1 MTDKTTG
8 SMTFLVQFQEQT
20 LTMSVGYG
28 LLVDDDG
35 GGDGDLRSN
44 GGCQACGKGPGV
56 TIATQTIV
64 SWVNEEMERLRDAVE
79 LVESHLEER
88 DIVKEILDET
98 VSEASSKSRPPSV
111 DIEQACKDIEAEM
124 QSDADIKENGL
135 GAGPPEY
142 VAAQNED
149 RDNEGTG

>member
-1 MTDKTTG
+1 M
-8 SMTFLVQFQEQT
+8 SM
-20 LTMSVGYG
+20 GYG

-35 GGDGDLRSN
+35 GGGDLRPK

-64 SWVNEEMERLRDAVE
+64 SWVNEEMERLQEAVE

-98 VSEASSKSRPPSV
+98 VSEASLKSRPPSV
-111 DIEQACKDIEAEM
+111 EQACKDIETKV
-124 QSDADIKENGL
+124 QSDADIKENGM

-142 VAAQNED
+142 VAAKNED
-149 RDNEGTG
+149 VDTKNEYEDIPNENEGEESEK